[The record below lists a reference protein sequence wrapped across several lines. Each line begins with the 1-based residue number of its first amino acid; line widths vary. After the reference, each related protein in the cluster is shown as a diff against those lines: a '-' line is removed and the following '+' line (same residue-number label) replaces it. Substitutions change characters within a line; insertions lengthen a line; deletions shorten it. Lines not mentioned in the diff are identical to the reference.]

1 MSIRVEDLEF
11 DDTTVEHLWNH
22 GISDA
27 DVMAVLDSKFVVLR
41 NKGGH
46 SGAYKIIGRDRSG
59 RLITVVIVESEVNG
73 RWRPITGWLSTR
85 GEETR
90 WRRYQG

>member
-11 DDTTVEHLWNH
+11 DDANVEHLWNH

-27 DVMAVLDSKFVVLR
+27 DVIALLDGKFVVLR
-41 NKGGH
+41 NKRGH
-46 SGAYKIIGRDRSG
+46 SGAYKIIGRDKNRH
-59 RLITVVIVESEVNG
+59 LITVVIVESDVKG
-73 RWRPITGWLSTR
+73 RWRPVTGWLSTR
-85 GEETR
+85 GEETL